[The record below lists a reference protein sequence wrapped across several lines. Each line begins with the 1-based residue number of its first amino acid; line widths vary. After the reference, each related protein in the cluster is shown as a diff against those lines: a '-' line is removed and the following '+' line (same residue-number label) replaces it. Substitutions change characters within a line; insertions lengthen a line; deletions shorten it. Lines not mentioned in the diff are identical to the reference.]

1 MFAEFVDRP
10 TSGQFPE
17 KHFGQVTPNSAWVL
31 FTGKDYQQ
39 WVGSFARGWE
49 GFATLIINLEEHE
62 QAFVV
67 VGGDGYLINI
77 SQQELINQDELSG
90 IKTAIADVERQRII
104 FSDGYNLQCIDF
116 KGKVSILFDKNYFDE
131 VELLEIRDNNL
142 YARYWYYQRDSS
154 PFSFEM
160 DLVTKEVKDSYND
173 QATDTQMNESNN
185 PSVIDKLKMWFKN

>member
-17 KHFGQVTPNSAWVL
+17 KHFGQVTPYSAWVL
-31 FTGKDYQQ
+31 FTDKYYQQ

-49 GFATLIINLEEHE
+49 GFATLIINLEERE
-62 QAFVV
+62 KTFVV
-67 VGGDGYLINI
+67 KGGNGYLIDI
-77 SQQELINQDELSG
+77 SQQELVNQDELSG

-104 FSDGYNLQCIDF
+104 FTDGYNLQCIDF
-116 KGKVSILFDKNYFDE
+116 KGKVYILYDRNYFDE
-131 VELLEIRDNNL
+131 VELLEIRNNNL

-160 DLVTKEVKDSYND
+160 DLVTKEVKDSYDD
-173 QATDTQMNESNN
+173 QVTDTQMNETNN
-185 PSVIDKLKMWFKN
+185 PSAIDKLKKWFKN